1 METSSFMETNPF
13 FCEYRS
19 QDAIMKDSRTTD
31 GAEKAGERTCENGP
45 SVRQVE
51 RITT

>member
-1 METSSFMETNPF
+1 MEASSFTETNAF

-19 QDAIMKDSRTTD
+19 QDAIMKYSRTTD
-31 GAEKAGERTCENGP
+31 DAEKAGEGTCGNGP

-51 RITT
+51 RIAT